1 VCDEIAD
8 NPEYDDSHYSECPI
22 GNLHARYRC
31 CPAKVEGRIF
41 GIMDDV
47 LTLSP
52 IQQSGFWRVEMAW
65 PGHSPRY
72 FGWFVSQLDA
82 ERWIEE
88 HRWLTTPKS

>member
-1 VCDEIAD
+1 MAD
-8 NPEYDDSHYSECPI
+8 VI
-22 GNLHARYRC
+22 
-31 CPAKVEGRIF
+31 
-41 GIMDDV
+41 V

-72 FGWFVSQLDA
+72 FGWFVSQSDA

-88 HRWLTTPKS
+88 HRWLTAQNHEHRETAPETP